1 MPDTYPVT
9 LRNLNYSPV
18 AVGLALILLLA
29 AWFFPKYG
37 VGRWFRGKAH
47 TLKDA
52 NLVRAI
58 LNCRHSPGKGHSNKQ
73 GLLFTLKNESKE
85 VWSP

>member
-1 MPDTYPVT
+1 VLQLIFVMPDTYPVT

-29 AWFFPKYG
+29 AWFFPVYG

-52 NLVRAI
+52 NLVRAHPQ
-58 LNCRHSPGKGHSNKQ
+58 LQAQPWQ
-73 GLLFTLKNESKE
+73 GAFK
-85 VWSP
+85 